1 MFSRRSSVRRDP
13 NRLARALTERQ
24 AAGQPLLDLTLS
36 NPTLAGIEDACS
48 DVLGALH
55 DPRALRYE
63 PDPLG
68 LLSARLAISRDW
80 QERGLDVPAE
90 HIVLTAS
97 TSEAYG
103 FLFKLL
109 CDPGD
114 QVLVP
119 RPSYPLFEHLARLD
133 GVELVQY
140 RLAYDGA
147 WGLDLDHLRSVRT
160 PRARAVIVVHPNNPT
175 GSFIRHHELDRL
187 VELGLPIISDEVFSG
202 YAFAESADH
211 PTTLLEASSAFV
223 VSLGGLSKSAALPQL
238 KLGWMSLGGPSEP
251 VASALGRLELI
262 ADSYLSVGSAV
273 QWALPRLLVE
283 QSPVRRAIR
292 HRTAENL
299 GSLQRRCAGTVVTPL
314 HVEGGWTA
322 VLRLPGVLDEEQ
334 WVIGLLQSH
343 GVLVQPGWF
352 YDFFEEP
359 LVVVSLLIRRDQF
372 DDGVSRLVEYAE
384 AVSRS
389 SS

>member
-36 NPTLAGIEDACS
+36 NPTRAGLEDTYS
-48 DVLGALH
+48 DVLEALH
-55 DPRALRYE
+55 DPRALVYE

-68 LLSARLAISRDW
+68 LLSARQAISRDW
-80 QERGLDVPAE
+80 QERGIGVPAE
-90 HIVLTAS
+90 RIVLTAS

-147 WGLDLDHLRSVRT
+147 WGLDLDHLRSVCT

-175 GSFIRHHELDRL
+175 GSFIQHRELGRL
-187 VELGLPIISDEVFSG
+187 VELGLPIISDEVFSDYG
-202 YAFAESADH
+202 FAESADH
-211 PTTLLEASSAFV
+211 PATLLEASSALV

-238 KLGWMSLGGPSEP
+238 KLGWMSLGGPAEL
-251 VASALGRLELI
+251 VGSALGRLELI

-283 QSPVRRAIR
+283 QSRTRRAVR

-299 GSLQRRCAGTVVTPL
+299 TSLQRQCAGTVVTPL

-334 WVIGLLQSH
+334 WVIGLLQTH

-359 LVVVSLLIRRDQF
+359 LVVVSLLTRRDQF
-372 DDGVSRLVEYAE
+372 DDGVSRLVEYAQ
-384 AVSRS
+384 AGSGS
-389 SS
+389 